1 MDTLMEWLGYAT
13 LYALVVKAILAST
26 PTPPPD
32 TWYGKLYRLAE
43 WSVLVIGRVKENAA
57 GERGR

>member
-1 MDTLMEWLGYAT
+1 MDAFMQWLGYAT
-13 LYALVVKAILAST
+13 IYAIVVKAVLAST

-43 WSVLVIGRVKENAA
+43 WSVLVIGKVKQEA
-57 GERGR
+57 GR